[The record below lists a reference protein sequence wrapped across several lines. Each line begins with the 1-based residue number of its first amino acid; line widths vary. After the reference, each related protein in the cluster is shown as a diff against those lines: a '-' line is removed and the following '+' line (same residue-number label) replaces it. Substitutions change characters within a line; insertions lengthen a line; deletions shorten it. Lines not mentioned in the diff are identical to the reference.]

1 MRPDLLWLP
10 LVLLALASV
19 DLLAQA
25 PGSAV
30 QLPTYSTFGATTTVT
45 VPDRGSAFLGGV
57 SRAATGRN
65 EFGVPLLP
73 FRPFTNRGIGM
84 ERSAAN
90 MHVTAYI
97 HDFDAMDEYLLS
109 QPTRRFPYGVQPR
122 TAYGAQ
128 PRATDVVRRPAP
140 TLEPAAPSG
149 PASMSVADLR
159 AKHLQDQQ
167 TRAEDAL
174 RFFERG
180 KKAEAAG
187 KQNVARIY
195 YQMAARRASGELK
208 SQVAA
213 RLELIDGV
221 KVAQNSP

>member
-1 MRPDLLWLP
+1 MRPDFLWLAFIS
-10 LVLLALASV
+10 LAVASG

-30 QLPTYSTFGATTTVT
+30 QLPTYSTFGANTTVT

-65 EFGVPLLP
+65 ELGVPLLP

-90 MHVTAYI
+90 MQVTAYI

-109 QPTRRFPYGVQPR
+109 QPTRRFPHGVQPR
-122 TAYGAQ
+122 TVYGAR
-128 PRATDVVRRPAP
+128 PRTNSVVRRAP
-140 TLEPAAPSG
+140 PKSEPAARSG
-149 PASMSVADLR
+149 PAAMSVAELR
-159 AKHLQDQQ
+159 AKHLREQQ
-167 TRAEDAL
+167 TRTNDAVN
-174 RFFERG
+174 FFERG

-187 KQNVARIY
+187 KLNVARIY
-195 YQMAARRASGELK
+195 YQMAARRATGDLK

-213 RLELIDGV
+213 RLELIDGARL
-221 KVAQNSP
+221 AQGSP